1 MQGAARVPLFLY
13 IALLFLLICLDALMA
28 KFVVFSFTTGP
39 GTSFLYIAAAVMII
53 TTLWF
58 GLYGAIAAYTGCW
71 LGAGILCGLSP
82 AVSLVKSVADLVQ
95 VLIPLFAF
103 RLLGADVSLKN
114 RRDLLILI
122 VFGVV
127 LNNLVGALWGTF
139 TLLEAGS
146 IATADLSEVFSGWVI
161 GNIVASAVIVP
172 FVLYF
177 FTPVIRGHELF
188 VRRYW
193 E

>member
-1 MQGAARVPLFLY
+1 MQGAAQVPFFLR
-13 IALLFLLICLDALMA
+13 IALLFLLICLDALVA

-39 GTSFLYIAAAVMII
+39 GTSFLYIVVAVMII

-58 GLYGAIAAYTGCW
+58 GLYGAIAAYAGCW
-71 LGAGILCGLSP
+71 LGAGILSGLSP
-82 AVSLVKSVADLVQ
+82 AVSLVWSVADLIQ

-103 RLLGADVSLKN
+103 RLLGADAAIKN
-114 RRDLLILI
+114 RRDLLVL
-122 VFGVV
+122 VLFGIV
-127 LNNLVGALWGTF
+127 LNNLAGAVWGTL

-146 IATADLSEVFSGWVI
+146 IATADLSWVFSGWVI
-161 GNIVASAVIVP
+161 GNIIVSAIIVP

-177 FTPVIRGHELF
+177 FTPVIRRHELF